1 MAALGQP
8 DGDVAPTDQ
17 GSLVGRP
24 VSDAVFR
31 LVFRIDSRLHPSSLV
46 WVPLNLTLDLCNNA
60 NNRDARLSIGWSIY
74 LSTAK
79 RFSPTRDSDTL
90 TAGTYIRQILE
101 SDPLDV
107 NPVADFPGRNSLEP
121 NFGWS
126 GSGEGR
132 GALDDVLL
140 SDSRCQGDHRGDV

>member
-1 MAALGQP
+1 MGH
-8 DGDVAPTDQ
+8 T
-17 GSLVGRP
+17 
-24 VSDAVFR
+24 
-31 LVFRIDSRLHPSSLV
+31 
-46 WVPLNLTLDLCNNA
+46 
-60 NNRDARLSIGWSIY
+60 
-74 LSTAK
+74 
-79 RFSPTRDSDTL
+79 PTRPRDGL
-90 TAGTYIRQILE
+90 RQIVE

>member
-1 MAALGQP
+1 MRTALP
-8 DGDVAPTDQ
+8 
-17 GSLVGRP
+17 
-24 VSDAVFR
+24 
-31 LVFRIDSRLHPSSLV
+31 
-46 WVPLNLTLDLCNNA
+46 
-60 NNRDARLSIGWSIY
+60 
-74 LSTAK
+74 K
-79 RFSPTRDSDTL
+79 TRDSDTL
-90 TAGTYIRQILE
+90 TAGTYIWQILE

-126 GSGEGR
+126 GSGEGG